1 MLCRMRVFEPKCG
14 NSSKL
19 FEMMKYVIAD
29 LKKNQLEIP
38 TVKKKRIT
46 EIAVFSTQLCMA
58 KENIDKLENVKMFL
72 VNII

>member
-1 MLCRMRVFEPKCG
+1 
-14 NSSKL
+14 
-19 FEMMKYVIAD
+19 MMKYVIAD